1 MTGRFLDILAAA
13 RLDDALEAAAEGR
26 PLILRARRTDTAQ
39 RLLDRA
45 TYGAV
50 SLEILT
56 VDADSPAPQAALI
69 EAGAR
74 CAPGIADLVE
84 CSTSR
89 RLDYKLFVIDLRG
102 RDAGPWLTLAG
113 TFARMRAEVTEGPA
127 LVLIGSMAGA
137 PAGCD
142 FLDDGGFFGPA
153 EAIMFTGERRRRAGL
168 LAECADAAAIEVSRG
183 DLAQLGELLDLSDRE
198 RFDPTD
204 WLGRQPVSEVKL
216 LWRTRDEV
224 CATWLARN
232 APLRLRERVWRGH
245 VSVMFPWIANA
256 LADFL
261 EKHGRRLP
269 ASLPD
274 RHTGAPIPRAEF
286 EWGELLYCL
295 NQQDGSL
302 GDRAY
307 HIKKVRNALAHRRP
321 LDWAMASRLEADV
334 AALMR
339 WT

>member
-1 MTGRFLDILAAA
+1 MTGRFLDVLVGA
-13 RLDDALEAAAEGR
+13 RLDDALETAAEGR
-26 PLILRARRTDTAQ
+26 PLILRARRADTIK

-45 TYGAV
+45 AYGTV
-50 SLEILT
+50 SLEIVT
-56 VDADSPAPQAALI
+56 VDADSPTPQAALI

-74 CAPGIADLVE
+74 CAQGIADLAE

-89 RLDYKLFVIDLRG
+89 RLDYKLFVVDLRG
-102 RDAGPWLTLAG
+102 REAGPWLTLAG

-127 LVLIGSMAGA
+127 LVLIGSIARA

-142 FLDDGGFFGPA
+142 FLDDSGFVGPA
-153 EAIMFTGERRRRAGL
+153 EAIMFTDERRQRTGL

-183 DLAQLGELLDLSDRE
+183 DLAQLGDLLDLTDRE

-204 WLGRQPVSEVKL
+204 WLRRQPVSEVKL

-261 EKHGRRLP
+261 DKHGRRLP

-286 EWGELLYCL
+286 EWGELVYCL
-295 NQQDGSL
+295 NQEGGSL
-302 GDRAY
+302 GNRAY
-307 HIKKVRNALAHRRP
+307 NIKQIRNALAHRRP

>member
-1 MTGRFLDILAAA
+1 MTGRFLETLAAA
-13 RLDDALEAAAEGR
+13 RLDDALEAASEGR
-26 PLILRARRTDTAQ
+26 PLILRARRADTAQ

-45 TYGAV
+45 THGAV
-50 SLEILT
+50 SLELLT
-56 VDADSPAPQAALI
+56 VETDSTAPQAALI

-74 CAPGIADLVE
+74 CAPGIGDLVE
-84 CSTSR
+84 CSTSQ
-89 RLDYKLFVIDLRG
+89 RLDYKLFVVDLRG

-127 LVLIGSMAGA
+127 LVVIGNMVGA
-137 PAGCD
+137 PTGCD
-142 FLDDGGFFGPA
+142 FLDDGGFVGPA
-153 EAIMFTGERRRRAGL
+153 EAIMFAGERRQRAGL

-183 DLAQLGELLDLSDRE
+183 DLAQLGELLDLKDQE
-198 RFDPTD
+198 RFDPTY

-216 LWRTRDEV
+216 LWRMRDEV

-261 EKHGRRLP
+261 EKYGQRLP
-269 ASLPD
+269 SSLPD
-274 RHTGAPIPRAEF
+274 RHTGAPIPRTEF

-295 NQQDGSL
+295 NQQAGSL
-302 GDRAY
+302 SDRAFR
-307 HIKKVRNALAHRRP
+307 IKEARNALAHRRP
-321 LDWAMASRLEADV
+321 LDWATASRLEADV

-339 WT
+339 WA